1 MRAGLLLALF
11 LTACASS
18 NGRATEVPPWECP
31 GMGGAVRPA
40 MGSPQPGEAA
50 PDFELPRTGGGT
62 LRLSSLHGSWVVVHF
77 TATWCPYCDAE
88 IAHLGELADGYSGRG
103 VKVVVVDLEEDAAR
117 WATYARERLAPSV
130 LAVSDPTGD
139 AARRFAPPRAQPSFT
154 DRAQVLFDATLVID
168 PQGLLRVFL
177 LPDSAHFDPKFTAV
191 RAELD
196 AVLGARPDQI
206 VGLMPRIAWSSGT
219 EGTLTLRLG
228 IAPGYHVMSNQ
239 PVDAFSIPTEVR
251 AQPSADVVVEA
262 PRYPEARPYAV
273 ADRTLSTF
281 EGAADVSIPFVAR
294 GAGGTV
300 DLLVRYQACTA
311 SLCLAP
317 RTQSVTVS
325 LAR

>member
-1 MRAGLLLALF
+1 
-11 LTACASS
+11 
-18 NGRATEVPPWECP
+18 
-31 GMGGAVRPA
+31 MGGAVRPA
-40 MGSPQPGEAA
+40 MGSPQPGEAS
-50 PDFELPRTGGGT
+50 PDFELPRTGGGS

-88 IAHLGELADGYSGRG
+88 IAHLGELADGYAGRG

-117 WATYARERLAPSV
+117 WASYARERLAPSV

-139 AARRFAPPRAQPSFT
+139 AARRFAPPHAQPSFT

-168 PQGLLRVFL
+168 PKGTLRVFL

-196 AVLGARPDQI
+196 AVVGTRPDQA
-206 VGLMPRIAWSSGT
+206 VGLMPRIAWSSTT

-239 PVDAFSIPTEVR
+239 PVDGYSIPTDVR
-251 AQPSADVVVEA
+251 VEAARGVVVQA
-262 PRYPEARPYAV
+262 PRYPEPRPFTV
-273 ADRTLSTF
+273 GDKTLSTF
-281 EGAADVSIPFVAR
+281 EGAADVSLPFLAQGGG
-294 GAGGTV
+294 GAV
-300 DLLVRYQACTA
+300 DLRVRYQACTA

-317 RTQSVTVS
+317 RTETVTVS
-325 LAR
+325 IAQ